1 MQLNTAFQYTFFFCF
16 WTLEDNCLK
25 ITLSEKYFFF
35 NILYVFERF

>member
-1 MQLNTAFQYTFFFCF
+1 MQLNTAFQYTFFCF

-25 ITLSEKYFFF
+25 ITLSEKYFF